1 MRPIPLAVLLLTTAI
16 CTVSAT
22 AQTPPPPPDMR
33 PPGPGRMMEEDYRP
47 SGPVKSARFRLQ
59 VGRTS
64 LGMTCPDDET
74 LKACADVAMQLLDK
88 AEAMDKR

>member
-1 MRPIPLAVLLLTTAI
+1 
-16 CTVSAT
+16 
-22 AQTPPPPPDMR
+22 
-33 PPGPGRMMEEDYRP
+33 MMEEDYRP

-59 VGRTS
+59 VGRAS